1 MKRSIRF
8 ASRFFVLPLLAAFAA
23 AVGLVSAM
31 AGPAHALVLDGTPQS
46 FSGTESGTSD
56 PGVNGSYFDNI
67 TDYGMLNLDG
77 ASYTVPTDRILA
89 GTQGLLGLTPTVNA
103 LLYTGEISGF
113 GMFTGVG
120 GDRFSTGFSGTFTPP
135 TTGDWNFRWS
145 NDDRGAMY
153 IDLNNDGTFQ
163 ITDRVGEIAWTSG
176 GTKALTEDTAYTYI
190 YMTGDGGGGYNND
203 WYFSGPSFSET
214 RPNAGATAQAGMW
227 NVGTITYGELDFSD
241 EDLVVN
247 ATTTL
252 TLNSSSNVPFR
263 LLLANDGTATING
276 TLPSISFTGTTVA
289 AAATSGISTSAS
301 VTLGPVTIGAGSTLI
316 ATGSGTKTAT
326 SITLSGA
333 TGGITAGGTFNMGTY
348 SDGSATKTLT
358 LGGTGT
364 KVMDNSAGGISAAQ
378 TTLRI
383 TGGTLDTTPT
393 AVGANDPLG
402 GATAIQLA
410 GGTLKMQGQTTI
422 SNDALKATYYNNLPQ
437 SRSYIEF
444 WSTPNLLSQTPVAT
458 ATETGQIWY
467 RSNGSEGKKRWS
479 DLFAGQP
486 DEGLFYVMWK
496 GQYKPSVS
504 SNKVIGSW
512 EADNDYD
519 AFVKINGNWER
530 WRDWRNLDSANWY
543 DMAITYAN
551 WDGYGSIRLPMHQS
565 YQDWTLLDVSSGNSF
580 GQFRF
585 STVGSLDMSART
597 VQLDASS
604 EIAMTTDFAVS
615 FGALTVNNGVLT
627 LSGAPSTSFAGTTVN
642 AAATQIGF
650 NSAGTVD
657 AGAIAGNSATATF
670 VKAGAGT
677 LTLNAGNT
685 GLENVMFDVQGGK
698 LIAVSPA
705 SMGGSASAQL
715 SSGELFLSSTGGPV
729 AYDMALNV
737 TQNSTL
743 TAGKAAGGASGQT
756 VTLGSDGKLLTVQNG
771 KILTVNATDGYAL
784 DINNSITLQD
794 NATMNF
800 NAVGG
805 KINNNGAASLSMGG
819 NSTLNLNAGTLTT
832 DKALSVYN
840 LNLNGGGLVQTGFGS
855 AKDLYVGGTLKVDNA
870 ATILDLTGATLT
882 TDPSATINLVNGQL
896 KTEKALTVGNLTV
909 ESGGT
914 LDMSGSG
921 VDRDITV
928 GDRLRLANKTFNTT
942 GSTLSVGNRIELQSS
957 SLTTDNPLT
966 LNQLWMND
974 NSTFNTAAGTTT
986 TINDVIELY
995 NGSSANFTGRT
1006 LALTNRFRLENN
1018 ATLTVD
1024 NPLTLNGQL
1033 EIYNNSKVDLGSNV
1047 LTTNWQ
1053 NLYMQGNAEL
1063 KAAGNLNI
1071 NYLQIWDGGA
1081 KLNVPSVT
1089 LNDGAQFRST
1099 DSRYGNNVHNFSIAE
1114 NPGNPGRWM
1123 NIYGGGVDRN
1133 PNDGSAD
1140 LYFNGTNTYTGRT
1153 QIMDATVLV
1162 ANDGVGMPAG
1172 STVRFENGVW
1182 GASGTITR
1190 TIGEDNTGGGKV
1202 FWGNWGGFAAYGGP
1216 LTVSLTPD
1224 GGVSGGPL
1232 FWNSDTQGFRS
1243 QGLYLGSSNATDNVT
1258 LTNNI
1263 EINSNAQINTQGRNT
1278 LATLSGNLTGG
1289 ETLDKQGPGTLVLT
1303 GDNSGFSGRNY
1314 IRRGVLDVGNLATG
1328 TGLGTGR
1335 IDLQADTDDPNQ
1347 KGAILQANGVLNKD
1361 IGNDN
1366 GQIRWEDNGGGFAAR
1381 GGNLSVTLNSG
1392 ADINWNDDPSGFR
1405 GRNLMFGSGTA
1416 DNVVT
1421 LTNNIDAQNGYR
1433 RIYAFDNPN
1442 SSADKAVLS
1451 GNLMNLS
1458 GFEKRG
1464 DGVLETK
1471 GNAGLLSTSGDN
1483 VRIYDGGTLK
1493 VNGDLRAG
1501 DPYTDTDPRYIGSSD
1516 RNVENYDGK
1525 LVVTGNVQA
1534 SWYYGGGSANS
1545 SNEISGNLTIRNLY
1559 EQNEGTAHIG
1569 GNLQTG
1575 ENWVGVR
1582 NTTVLTVDGNLR
1594 AGAPSGSSADREVYS
1609 WGGGRM
1615 IVGGNVAANRLYF
1628 EQGKAAN
1635 GQLPGITVGG
1645 TAYINGEVDLRT
1657 GPSTFNNLTANDVN
1671 VRYGAD
1677 LTVNGNLTTNS
1688 LNTEGRDYWYGTE
1701 RVSNIHLNGTTAT
1714 INGGN
1719 GNININSDNPSS
1731 GYGVLDGSAT
1741 VSANYV
1747 GIVNKSKLAGT
1758 LTLNVK
1764 DKVEIGENSVLS
1776 PGNSVG
1782 TLTIGLNSGS
1792 GGNLQ
1797 MNNGSRYLYEG
1808 GDMVNVGGMLTVNDN
1823 WYLDVLA
1830 TGQRLAAG
1838 GSLTLF
1844 NYGTLG
1850 AFDDT
1855 PTYDVSALIAAGW
1868 LPGDFDTGTLSFTT
1882 TGGSIVLN
1890 GIQAKPS
1897 VWTGDSTDDSNW
1909 QTSGNWDLAP
1919 AAGTVLQ
1926 FAGLKRTT
1934 PNNNFDAGTSF
1945 GGIGFDSTAAHFHL
1959 VGNDMALA
1967 GDITNSSSN
1976 DQVVELNMNLTG
1988 PESNVNTGSKN
1999 VALSGNLSGVGG
2011 LTKTGSGMLT
2021 LSGNNA
2027 HTGATKISQGTLSVG
2042 SIGNGGAASNLGA
2055 AGSAASNLV
2064 FDGGNLQ
2071 YTGAGNTT
2079 NRNFTINAGKTATI
2093 EVANGAANLTL
2104 AGAPVASTGGLT
2116 KTGPGQLTLTGANA
2130 YTGATSVSGGKLSV
2144 GDGGSGASIGG
2155 TSGVTLANNSNIT
2168 FNHAD
2173 PVSFSKQI
2181 NGAGSLTKDG
2191 TGTLTLTSAQ
2201 GYDGATVIAAGTLSL
2216 SGAAPAGPATWDFE
2230 SGDLTGWTAITAPNG
2245 PNDLYPS
2252 NEPVSHDR
2260 LSHQGTYWIDTYQSN
2275 AGGSDGHSGILQS
2288 DSFILGTNAQISF
2301 MSGGGD
2307 FAWSGTPDAPGT
2319 LAGVALERL
2328 VEGVWQNL
2336 FWKSGNG
2343 NSMPTT
2349 NWDASAYAGET
2360 VRWQLYDNTT
2370 GGWGWV
2376 SADNIQVTSAITG
2389 QTAPAIDL
2397 LPTATAL
2404 AIASGAVLDLNGGT
2418 QQVASLSDHNGG
2430 GGSVTNGGTGDATL
2444 TINGGTGAFSGVIGG
2459 GGGGAISLTKSGSGT
2474 QTLTGVNTYEGAT
2487 TVNAGT
2493 LLVNSPGSLAAG
2505 STVTVVGGTLGGTGT
2520 INGPVIVDLAGTLA
2534 PGASVG
2540 TLTIG
2545 GALTLAGDALFE
2557 INGTGDGEY
2566 DRVIGIT
2573 DLTYGG
2579 TLTIETASLMGPFAL
2594 HLFDFTTSQS
2604 GSFTAI
2610 TDAGGHYTTGQL
2622 SMNYATGEMSGVP
2635 EPATLALLGLG
2646 GLGLILGRKRR

>member
-1 MKRSIRF
+1 MKTRTSLISF
-8 ASRFFVLPLLAAFAA
+8 ASRFFVFPLLAAFAA
-23 AVGLVSAM
+23 AVVLVAAM
-31 AGPAHALVLDGTPQS
+31 AGPAHALVLDGTPQTI
-46 FSGTESGTSD
+46 SGTPSGTIT
-56 PGVNGSYFDNI
+56 PGINGSYFDNI
-67 TDYGMLNLDG
+67 TNYANLNLDG
-77 ASYTVPTDRILA
+77 ANYTIPTDRCLA

-103 LLYTGEISGF
+103 PLYTGEIRGF

-120 GDRFSTGFSGTFTPP
+120 GDKFSTGFSGTFTPQDSG
-135 TTGDWNFRWS
+135 THWFEWH

-153 IDLNNDGTFQ
+153 IDLNNDGIFQ
-163 ITDRVGEIAWTSG
+163 SSDRVGTVDWHVNASVDLT
-176 GTKALTEDTAYTYI
+176 ALTPYNFI
-190 YMTGDGGGGYNND
+190 YMTADGGGGYNND
-203 WYFSGPSFSET
+203 WYMRTPTLTSNV

-227 NVGTITYGELDFSD
+227 NVGTITYGPLDFST

-276 TLPSISFTGTTVA
+276 TVPSLSFTGTTVA
-289 AAATSGISTSAS
+289 AAATSGIATSAS
-301 VTLGPVTIGAGSTLI
+301 VTLGPVAIGAGSTLI
-316 ATGSGTKTAT
+316 ANGTGTKTAT
-326 SITLSGA
+326 SIALSGA

-348 SDGSATKTLT
+348 ADGGNVKTLT

-364 KVMDNSAGGISAAQ
+364 KVMDNSAGGISAAK

-422 SNDALKATYYNNLPQ
+422 NSNALKATLYNSLPNGAW
-437 SRSYIEF
+437 RPYIEF
-444 WSTPNLLSQTPVAT
+444 WSGGYDLRYQTPVAT
-458 ATETGQIWY
+458 ATETGAIWY
-467 RSNGSEGKKRWS
+467 RSNGSDGTKKWS
-479 DLFAGQP
+479 DLFSGQP

-685 GLENVMFDVQGGK
+685 GLGNMQFDVQGGS
-698 LIAVSPA
+698 LIAVA
-705 SMGGSASAQL
+705 SGSLGGSTSVKL
-715 SSGELFLSSTGGPV
+715 SGGSLQLSSTGGTT
-729 AYDMALNV
+729 AYDIGLDV

-743 TAGKAAGGASGQT
+743 KAGKATGGDTGQT
-756 VTLGSDGKLLTVQNG
+756 VNLGSDSKLLTVRNG
-771 KILTVNATDGYAL
+771 KILTVNATDSYVL
-784 DINNSITLQD
+784 NINDSVTLED
-794 NATMNF
+794 NATMDF
-800 NAVGG
+800 NAANG

-819 NSTLNLNAGTLTT
+819 NSTLNLNAGALTT

-855 AKDLYVGGTLKVDNA
+855 AKDLYVGGTLKVDSASTN
-870 ATILDLTGATLT
+870 LDLTGATLT
-882 TDPSATINLVNGQL
+882 TASNATINLVNGQL
-896 KTEKALTVGNLTV
+896 TTEKALNVGNLTV
-909 ESGGT
+909 ESGATLNMTGT
-914 LDMSGSG
+914 GA
-921 VDRDITV
+921 DRNIVV
-928 GDRLRLANKTFNTT
+928 GDRLRLANKTWNTT
-942 GSTLSVGNRIELQSS
+942 GSALSVGNRIELQSS
-957 SLTTDNPLT
+957 SLTTGNALT
-966 LNQLWMND
+966 VNSLWMND
-974 NSTFNTAAGTTT
+974 NST
-986 TINDVIELY
+986 INPATSLTVNGQIELY
-995 NGSSANFTGRT
+995 NGSNADFTGKT
-1006 LALTNRFRLENN
+1006 LSVGGIRMENN
-1018 ATLTVD
+1018 ATLTYDKPMTV
-1024 NPLTLNGQL
+1024 NGQI

-1053 NLYMQGNAEL
+1053 NLYVRGGTSEL

-1071 NYLQIWDGGA
+1071 NYLEIWDGGGT
-1081 KLNVPSVT
+1081 LSVPSVT
-1089 LNDGAQFRST
+1089 LNDGAQIRST

-1123 NIYGGGVDRN
+1123 NVYGGGVDRN
-1133 PNDGSAD
+1133 PNDGSSD

-1182 GASGTITR
+1182 GASGAITR

-1202 FWGNWGGFAAYGGP
+1202 FWGNWGGFAAYGGDLAVT
-1216 LTVSLTPD
+1216 LTTDEGAGAQLY
-1224 GGVSGGPL
+1224 
-1232 FWNSDTQGFRS
+1232 WNSNTRGFNN
-1243 QGLYLGSSNATDNVT
+1243 QGLYLGSSNATNNVT

-1263 EINSNAQINTQGRNT
+1263 EINSYAQIRTESRT
-1278 LATLSGNLTGG
+1278 KLATLSGNLTGG

-1314 IRRGVLDVGNLATG
+1314 IRRGVLDVGNLSTG
-1328 TGLGTGR
+1328 KGLGTGR
-1335 IDLQADTDDPNQ
+1335 IDLQADTDDPYW
-1347 KGAILQANGVLNKD
+1347 KGAILQANGTLAKT
-1361 IGNDN
+1361 IGNDPGN
-1366 GQIRWEDNGGGFAAR
+1366 IRWEDNGGGFAAR
-1381 GGNLSVTLNSG
+1381 GGSLTVTLNSD
-1392 ADINWNDDPSGFR
+1392 ATINWNDDPSGFR
-1405 GRNLMFGSGTA
+1405 GRRLMFGSGTA
-1416 DNVVT
+1416 DDVVT

-1433 RIYAFDNPN
+1433 YIYAFDNPN
-1442 SSADKAVLS
+1442 SAADKAVLS

-1545 SNEISGNLTIRNLY
+1545 SNDIAGNLTIRSHY

-1582 NTTVLTVDGNLR
+1582 NSTVLTVDGDLR

-1609 WGGGRM
+1609 WGGARLN
-1615 IVGGNVAANRLYF
+1615 VGGDLKASRLYF

-1645 TAYINGEVDLRT
+1645 TANINGEVDLRT

-1688 LNTEGRDYWYGTE
+1688 LNASEWDYWNYAGG
-1701 RVSNIHLNGTTAT
+1701 RASSIHLNGPTAV
-1714 INGGN
+1714 INGGD
-1719 GNININSDNPSS
+1719 GNININANNPSS

-1741 VSANYV
+1741 VSANRV
-1747 GIVNKSKLAGT
+1747 DLQNKAMLAGT

-1764 DKVEIGENSVLS
+1764 DGVYIDGSSILS

-1782 TLTIGLNSGS
+1782 TLTI
-1792 GGNLQ
+1792 
-1797 MNNGSRYLYEG
+1797 
-1808 GDMVNVGGMLTVNDN
+1808 V
-1823 WYLDVLA
+1823 
-1830 TGQRLAAG
+1830 
-1838 GSLTLF
+1838 
-1844 NYGTLG
+1844 
-1850 AFDDT
+1850 
-1855 PTYDVSALIAAGW
+1855 
-1868 LPGDFDTGTLSFTT
+1868 
-1882 TGGSIVLN
+1882 
-1890 GIQAKPS
+1890 
-1897 VWTGDSTDDSNW
+1897 
-1909 QTSGNWDLAP
+1909 
-1919 AAGTVLQ
+1919 
-1926 FAGLKRTT
+1926 
-1934 PNNNFDAGTSF
+1934 
-1945 GGIGFDSTAAHFHL
+1945 
-1959 VGNDMALA
+1959 
-1967 GDITNSSSN
+1967 
-1976 DQVVELNMNLTG
+1976 
-1988 PESNVNTGSKN
+1988 
-1999 VALSGNLSGVGG
+1999 
-2011 LTKTGSGMLT
+2011 
-2021 LSGNNA
+2021 
-2027 HTGATKISQGTLSVG
+2027 
-2042 SIGNGGAASNLGA
+2042 
-2055 AGSAASNLV
+2055 
-2064 FDGGNLQ
+2064 
-2071 YTGAGNTT
+2071 
-2079 NRNFTINAGKTATI
+2079 
-2093 EVANGAANLTL
+2093 
-2104 AGAPVASTGGLT
+2104 
-2116 KTGPGQLTLTGANA
+2116 
-2130 YTGATSVSGGKLSV
+2130 
-2144 GDGGSGASIGG
+2144 
-2155 TSGVTLANNSNIT
+2155 
-2168 FNHAD
+2168 
-2173 PVSFSKQI
+2173 
-2181 NGAGSLTKDG
+2181 
-2191 TGTLTLTSAQ
+2191 
-2201 GYDGATVIAAGTLSL
+2201 
-2216 SGAAPAGPATWDFE
+2216 
-2230 SGDLTGWTAITAPNG
+2230 
-2245 PNDLYPS
+2245 
-2252 NEPVSHDR
+2252 
-2260 LSHQGTYWIDTYQSN
+2260 
-2275 AGGSDGHSGILQS
+2275 
-2288 DSFILGTNAQISF
+2288 
-2301 MSGGGD
+2301 
-2307 FAWSGTPDAPGT
+2307 
-2319 LAGVALERL
+2319 
-2328 VEGVWQNL
+2328 
-2336 FWKSGNG
+2336 
-2343 NSMPTT
+2343 
-2349 NWDASAYAGET
+2349 
-2360 VRWQLYDNTT
+2360 
-2370 GGWGWV
+2370 
-2376 SADNIQVTSAITG
+2376 
-2389 QTAPAIDL
+2389 
-2397 LPTATAL
+2397 
-2404 AIASGAVLDLNGGT
+2404 
-2418 QQVASLSDHNGG
+2418 
-2430 GGSVTNGGTGDATL
+2430 
-2444 TINGGTGAFSGVIGG
+2444 
-2459 GGGGAISLTKSGSGT
+2459 
-2474 QTLTGVNTYEGAT
+2474 
-2487 TVNAGT
+2487 
-2493 LLVNSPGSLAAG
+2493 
-2505 STVTVVGGTLGGTGT
+2505 
-2520 INGPVIVDLAGTLA
+2520 
-2534 PGASVG
+2534 
-2540 TLTIG
+2540 

-2557 INGTGDGEY
+2557 INGTGFGEY
-2566 DRVIGIT
+2566 DRVIGVT

-2579 TLTIETASLMGPFAL
+2579 TLTIETASLMGKFDL
-2594 HLFDFTTSQS
+2594 HLFDFTSQS

-2622 SMNYATGEMSGVP
+2622 SMNYETGELSGVP
-2635 EPATLALLGLG
+2635 EPATMVLMGLG
-2646 GLGLILGRKRR
+2646 GLGLILSRKRR